1 MTIRSRGPYNPG
13 VSGERAVLT
22 YRDYEA
28 LPADGRRYELHDGE
42 LSVTPAPGTRHQRI
56 SSALFSILKA
66 HVTTRGLGEVL
77 YAPIDVILADTTIVQ
92 PDLVYLDPTR
102 AGLVS
107 ERGIEGPPTLVVEI
121 LSPSTTN
128 IDRRTKRRLYQ
139 RFGVPHYWIVDPE
152 SRTIEA
158 FGLAESEYRLAAR
171 AAGDTLVSLPPFP
184 DLAFSPASL
193 WP

>member
-1 MTIRSRGPYNPG
+1 M
-13 VSGERAVLT
+13 SGEHGILT

-28 LPADGRRYELHDGE
+28 LPADGRRYELHDGA

-56 SSALFSILKA
+56 LRELNEVVQA
-66 HVTTRGLGEVL
+66 HVKSRRLGEVFF
-77 YAPIDVILADTTIVQ
+77 APIDLILEETTIVQ

-102 AGLVS
+102 AHLVS

-121 LSPSTTN
+121 LSPSTTS
-128 IDRRTKRRLYQ
+128 IDRNAKRRLYR

-152 SRTIEA
+152 SLTIEA
-158 FGLAESEYRLAAR
+158 YVLAEGDYQLAAR
-171 AAGDTLVSLPPFP
+171 ASGDTPASLPPFP
-184 DLAFSPASL
+184 ELALVPKSL

>member
-1 MTIRSRGPYNPG
+1 

-42 LSVTPAPGTRHQRI
+42 LSVTPAPSPRHQQV
-56 SSALFSILKA
+56 SGALYLILKPYVA
-66 HVTTRGLGEVL
+66 ARELGEVL

-102 AGLVS
+102 AHLVS
-107 ERGIEGPPTLVVEI
+107 DRGIEGPPTLVIEI
-121 LSPSTTN
+121 LSPSTTR
-128 IDRRTKRRLYQ
+128 IDRGIKTDLYRRH
-139 RFGVPHYWIVDPE
+139 GVPYYWIVDVE
-152 SRTIEA
+152 ARTIEA
-158 FGLAESEYRLAAR
+158 YGLAEGRYALLGRV
-171 AAGDTLVSLPPFP
+171 AGAGPVSLPPFP
-184 DLAFSPASL
+184 DLTLVPASL